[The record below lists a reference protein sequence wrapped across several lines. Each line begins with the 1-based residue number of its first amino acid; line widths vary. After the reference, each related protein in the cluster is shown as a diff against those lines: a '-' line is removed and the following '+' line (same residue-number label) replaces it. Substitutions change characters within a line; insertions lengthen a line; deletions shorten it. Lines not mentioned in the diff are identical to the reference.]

1 MSVEVQ
7 KAILFLVS
15 MILLAL
21 LVVLGW
27 MVMSWWY
34 EYGLRRWQIKREQ
47 MEKNERRKVIHLWDR
62 DLVDRK
68 ELLEFIEAAEQ
79 DQRAIGDEDKADCFH
94 QVKRLV
100 EFFPRVCNI
109 EDPGQPPHENG

>member
-1 MSVEVQ
+1 MSVDVV
-7 KAILFLVS
+7 KVVMFLVS
-15 MILLAL
+15 WVVVVF
-21 LVVLGW
+21 LVVLAV
-27 MVMSWWY
+27 MVCSWWS
-34 EYGLRRWQIKREQ
+34 EYGLQHWARKRELE
-47 MEKNERRKVIHLWDR
+47 EKNERRKVIHLWGR

-79 DQRAIGDEDKADCFH
+79 DQRAIGDKAEADCFH

>member
-1 MSVEVQ
+1 MRVEVI
-7 KAILFLVS
+7 KTIMFLVS
-15 MILLAL
+15 MFVLLLLA
-21 LVVLGW
+21 VLAW

-34 EYGLRRWQIKREQ
+34 EYGLKRWQIKREQ
-47 MEKNERRKVIHLWDR
+47 AEKNERRKVIRLWDR

-79 DQRAIGDEDKADCFH
+79 DQRDIGDKAAADCFH

-100 EFFPRVCNI
+100 EFFPRICNI